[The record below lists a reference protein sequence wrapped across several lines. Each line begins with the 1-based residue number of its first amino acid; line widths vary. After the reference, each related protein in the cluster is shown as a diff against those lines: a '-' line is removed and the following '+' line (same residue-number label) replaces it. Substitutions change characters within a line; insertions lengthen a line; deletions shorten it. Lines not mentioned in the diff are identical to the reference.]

1 MPVKQHT
8 HGTGFDFLLEAY
20 RPLAGIPDEMLGPD
34 GRPLAHWRR
43 FLGMLGAL
51 GPEELGR
58 RFASADRYMHE
69 AGVYYRTYD
78 EVGGAERPWPLAH
91 MPLLMAPGEWARL
104 SAGLVERAEVL
115 EAILRDA
122 YGPQSLVRTGMLPA
136 AVLAGSPAFLRPMVN
151 AEPERGAHLAFYAAD
166 VGRGPDG
173 RWWVLDDRSEAPS
186 GAAYALQNRMA
197 VERSLAAIFRGMRV
211 HRLADF
217 FDAFRRTL
225 AGLAGESGARIGL
238 LTPGIQNE
246 TYFEHAYLAR
256 YLGLL
261 LVEGG
266 DLTVRE
272 AMAYVRTVKGLQAID
287 VLWRRLDGAASDPL
301 YLDSASQLGVPGLV
315 RAVRSGNLRV
325 ANSLGSGLAQSRALL
340 AFMPGIAEHLL
351 GRAPALPSIAT
362 WWCGEEAARRIVL
375 EQFDELLVGP
385 AHDRMALPEG
395 LPGGPVPVASLDAG
409 ARARLVAAIERRGVD
424 FVGQEMVK
432 LSTMPVWDGRRLQ
445 PRPFLLRVF
454 VARTRYG
461 WKVMP
466 GAFCQVSAGVNPLA
480 ISLRAGGQSA
490 DVWVIA
496 DGPVDSKTL
505 LPGDHDATVRRH
517 TGALPSRAGDNFF
530 WLGRYVER
538 TDAAL
543 RLLRAYIRRMTD
555 EPDDAAPIQGALAAA
570 LLELGVLDALDP
582 DAGPMEVART
592 ACDGMPRIVGSAFSA
607 AARVRDRFSP
617 DGWRALR
624 DLDALAATPCGPAAT
639 ENDLTERIGQSLR
652 LVSAFAG
659 LAQENMS
666 RHSSWLFLEIGRRI
680 ERATATARF
689 ALRFAGGAME
699 PLGCDVLLELIDSS
713 ITYRQRYSIQA
724 SRVTVLDLAVLDPGN
739 PRSVAFQV
747 DRIVE
752 HAAALAG
759 RAGGDMPVELE
770 AQARRLQSRLAQ
782 TRATAVDDDF
792 LEEAMGAVHAIA
804 ANVGDSFFSD
814 QDPGGGSGAGS
825 GA

>member
-1 MPVKQHT
+1 
-8 HGTGFDFLLEAY
+8 
-20 RPLAGIPDEMLGPD
+20 
-34 GRPLAHWRR
+34 
-43 FLGMLGAL
+43 
-51 GPEELGR
+51 
-58 RFASADRYMHE
+58 
-69 AGVYYRTYD
+69 
-78 EVGGAERPWPLAH
+78 
-91 MPLLMAPGEWARL
+91 
-104 SAGLVERAEVL
+104 
-115 EAILRDA
+115 
-122 YGPQSLVRTGMLPA
+122 
-136 AVLAGSPAFLRPMVN
+136 MVDN
-151 AEPERGAHLAFYAAD
+151 TQEQGHLAFYAAD

-197 VERSLAAIFRGMRV
+197 IERSLATLFRRMRV

-225 AGLAGESGARIGL
+225 SGLGAGSGARIGL
-238 LTPGIQNE
+238 LTPGIENE

-287 VLWRRLDGAASDPL
+287 VLWRRLDGAAADPL
-301 YLDSASQLGVPGLV
+301 FLDSASQIGVPALV
-315 RAVRSGNLRV
+315 RAVRAGNMRI
-325 ANSLGSGLAQSRALL
+325 ANSLGAGLVQSRALL
-340 AFMPGIAEHLL
+340 AFLPGIAEHLL

-362 WWCGEEAARRIVL
+362 WWCGQPGARRVVL

-385 AHDRMALPEG
+385 AHEGVAMQEG
-395 LPGGPVPVASLDAG
+395 LPGGPVPGATLDA
-409 ARARLVAAIERRGVD
+409 AERARLVAAIERRGID

-432 LSTMPVWDGRRLQ
+432 LSTMPVWDGERLQ
-445 PRPFLLRVF
+445 PHPFLLRVF

-505 LPGDHDATVRRH
+505 LPGEHDAAVRRH
-517 TGALPSRAGDNFF
+517 TGALPSRAADNFF

-538 TDAAL
+538 IDAAL
-543 RLLRAYIRRMTD
+543 RLLRAYIRRLTD
-555 EPDDAAPIQGALAAA
+555 EPDDAAPIQGALAGA
-570 LLELGVLDALDP
+570 LVVLGVRDAFDP
-582 DAGPMEVART
+582 EAGPMEVARA
-592 ACDGMPRIVGSAFSA
+592 ACDGLPRIVGSAFNA

-652 LVSAFAG
+652 LVSAFSG

-666 RHSSWLFLEIGRRI
+666 RHTSWLYLETGRRI
-680 ERATATARF
+680 ERATATLRF
-689 ALRFAGGAME
+689 ALRFAAGAMA

-724 SRVTVLDLAVLDPGN
+724 SRVTVIDLAVLDPGN

-759 RAGGDMPVELE
+759 RAGGEMPADLE
-770 AQARRLQSRLAQ
+770 VKARRLQSRLAQ
-782 TRATAVDDDF
+782 TRAMAVDDAF
-792 LEEAMGAVHAIA
+792 LEEAMATIHEIA
-804 ANVGDSFFSD
+804 ARVGDSFFSEGD
-814 QDPGGGSGAGS
+814 FVPGDGPDADPATPAAS
-825 GA
+825 